1 MKLALPRKTVLLVII
16 AVVVLVLM
24 SFIGAG
30 QEFASYALVF
40 ACIFAG
46 VYLMGRSKHARKL

>member
-16 AVVVLVLM
+16 AVVVLILM

-30 QEFASYALVF
+30 QESASYALVF
-40 ACIFAG
+40 ACIFG
-46 VYLMGRSKHARKL
+46 GMYIMGRSKK